1 MALYRVQG
9 NGKAPAGLQAGDEVV
24 TGGGTYRI
32 LGVNADGSYRSSLS
46 NKYQTIYN
54 YRGSYGTAPAG
65 QTDTAQVRTPGY
77 TPSGAASEAKAAL
90 DRVLAEKPGSYTSRW
105 DKELDSLYEQI
116 ANRKAFSYDLG
127 ADPMYRQ
134 YREQYQSAG
143 RLAMEN
149 TMGAAAALTGGY
161 GSSYSQQAG
170 QQAYNAYL
178 QKLNE
183 VVPEL
188 YAQARDQY
196 DREGTALSERYARIS
211 SREKSDYDRYRDQ
224 MSDYYAEL
232 SDARSAYQSEAQRS
246 ENLALQYAKLANDNY
261 WNELNYRSD
270 REDAANAQYW
280 KQLAYA
286 DKQAAEAE
294 KAAQAVCARGPG
306 VGAALAA
313 LLCLWRYRPKGR
325 GSAPARW
332 QGPSARG
339 HQAAGPTVQS
349 RPKTSCTGGSPQ
361 KRRSA
366 DRPGSAVFFRGRHSW
381 PVHRRRRQSRP
392 DECRPLSAPAKG
404 TAPPPAARCP
414 LPAPGT
420 APQSPKAPRRSPAP
434 LPEMRTAHSAY
445 FVCSIRA
452 GAAARLKTYRTPPP
466 AFAKISSWFFLRRTY
481 RRLATDLSRGQ
492 GAQWTPRPS
501 SSRYVPFLS

>member
-1 MALYRVQG
+1 MSKLSNAIGALRMGLVEAINASELPPCVVGMVLDQVREQVRLLEAREDAETEEKRRRTMALYRVQG

-65 QTDTAQVRTPGY
+65 QTDTAQVRTPSY

-90 DRVLAEKPGSYTSRW
+90 DRVLSEKPGSYTSRW
-105 DKELDSLYEQI
+105 DSELDALYDQI

-188 YAQARDQY
+188 YAQARSQY
-196 DREGTALSERYARIS
+196 DREGSALSERYARIS

-224 MSDYYAEL
+224 VSDYYAAL
-232 SDARSAYQSEAQRS
+232 SDARGAYQSEAQRS

-286 DKQAAEAE
+286 DKQAAAAE
-294 KAAQAVCARGPG
+294 KAAQARQKAAQGAAKDKQKKRSSSLARG
-306 VGAALAA
+306 
-313 LLCLWRYRPKGR
+313 R
-325 GSAPARW
+325 GE
-332 QGPSARG
+332 
-339 HQAAGPTVQS
+339 
-349 RPKTSCTGGSPQ
+349 K
-361 KRRSA
+361 
-366 DRPGSAVFFRGRHSW
+366 RGR
-381 PVHRRRRQSRP
+381 
-392 DECRPLSAPAKG
+392 
-404 TAPPPAARCP
+404 T
-414 LPAPGT
+414 APGT
-420 APQSPKAPRRSPAP
+420 ARRD
-434 LPEMRTAHSAY
+434 E
-445 FVCSIRA
+445 IN
-452 GAAARLKTYRTPPP
+452 
-466 AFAKISSWFFLRRTY
+466 
-481 RRLATDLSRGQ
+481 
-492 GAQWTPRPS
+492 
-501 SSRYVPFLS
+501 

>member
-54 YRGSYGTAPAG
+54 YRGSYGTASAG
-65 QTDTAQVRTPGY
+65 QTSTAQPQLPAY
-77 TPSGAASEAKAAL
+77 TPSGAAGEAKAAL
-90 DRVLAEKPGSYTSRW
+90 DRVLAEKPGGYTSRW
-105 DKELDSLYEQI
+105 DGELDSLYDQI
-116 ANRKAFSYDLG
+116 ANQKAFSYDLG

-149 TMGAAAALTGGY
+149 TMGRAASLTGGY

-170 QQAYNAYL
+170 QQAYSAYL

-188 YAQARDQY
+188 YAQARSQY
-196 DREGTALSERYARIS
+196 DREGTALSERYAIIS
-211 SREKSDYDRYRDQ
+211 GREKSDYDRYRDQ

-232 SDARSAYQSEAQRS
+232 ADARSAYQSETQRS

-261 WNELNYRSD
+261 WNELNYRSG

-294 KAAQAVCARGPG
+294 KAAQAQRTTAQTGKTKEKQTRSASSLARG
-306 VGAALAA
+306 
-313 LLCLWRYRPKGR
+313 R
-325 GSAPARW
+325 GE
-332 QGPSARG
+332 
-339 HQAAGPTVQS
+339 
-349 RPKTSCTGGSPQ
+349 K
-361 KRRSA
+361 
-366 DRPGSAVFFRGRHSW
+366 RGRT
-381 PVHRRRRQSRP
+381 
-392 DECRPLSAPAKG
+392 AG
-404 TAPPPAARCP
+404 TA
-414 LPAPGT
+414 
-420 APQSPKAPRRSPAP
+420 RRD
-434 LPEMRTAHSAY
+434 E
-445 FVCSIRA
+445 I
-452 GAAARLKTYRTPPP
+452 
-466 AFAKISSWFFLRRTY
+466 
-481 RRLATDLSRGQ
+481 D
-492 GAQWTPRPS
+492 
-501 SSRYVPFLS
+501 

>member
-9 NGKAPAGLQAGDEVV
+9 NGKAPVGLQAGDEVV

-54 YRGSYGTAPAG
+54 YRGSYGTASAG
-65 QTDTAQVRTPGY
+65 QTDTAQFKTPGY

-90 DRVLAEKPGSYTSRW
+90 DRVLSEKPGSYTSRW
-105 DKELDSLYEQI
+105 DSELDSLYDQI

-127 ADPMYRQ
+127 ADPLYRQ

-149 TMGAAAALTGGY
+149 TMGRAASLTGGY

-170 QQAYNAYL
+170 QQAYNGYL

-183 VVPEL
+183 IVPEL
-188 YAQARDQY
+188 YAQARNQY
-196 DREGTALSERYARIS
+196 DREGSALSERYALIS

-224 MSDYYAEL
+224 VSDYYAAL

-286 DKQAAEAE
+286 DKQAAAAE
-294 KAAQAVCARGPG
+294 KAAQARQK
-306 VGAALAA
+306 AAQGTAKDKQKKRASSLD
-313 LLCLWRYRPKGR
+313 RGR
-325 GSAPARW
+325 GE
-332 QGPSARG
+332 
-339 HQAAGPTVQS
+339 
-349 RPKTSCTGGSPQ
+349 K
-361 KRRSA
+361 
-366 DRPGSAVFFRGRHSW
+366 RGR
-381 PVHRRRRQSRP
+381 
-392 DECRPLSAPAKG
+392 
-404 TAPPPAARCP
+404 T
-414 LPAPGT
+414 APGT
-420 APQSPKAPRRSPAP
+420 ARRD
-434 LPEMRTAHSAY
+434 E
-445 FVCSIRA
+445 IN
-452 GAAARLKTYRTPPP
+452 
-466 AFAKISSWFFLRRTY
+466 
-481 RRLATDLSRGQ
+481 
-492 GAQWTPRPS
+492 
-501 SSRYVPFLS
+501 

>member
-9 NGKAPAGLQAGDEVV
+9 NGKAPVGLQVGDEVV

-54 YRGSYGTAPAG
+54 YRGSYGTPSAG
-65 QTDTAQVRTPGY
+65 QTDAAQVRTPGY

-105 DKELDSLYEQI
+105 DKELDTLYDQI

-127 ADPMYRQ
+127 SDPLYRQ

-170 QQAYNAYL
+170 QQSYNAYL

-183 VVPEL
+183 VVPDL
-188 YAQARDQY
+188 YAQARSQY
-196 DREGTALSERYARIS
+196 DREGAALSERYALIS

-224 MSDYYAEL
+224 VTDYYAAL

-246 ENLALQYAKLANDNY
+246 ETLALQYAKLANDNY

-286 DKQAAEAE
+286 DKQAAAAE
-294 KAAQAVCARGPG
+294 KAAQARQEGGADGQDEGQADKTFILPCQRQRRKAQQNSARARRAATRSTEKARGRRADDKASGCKAKPTHCG
-306 VGAALAA
+306 RRAAL
-313 LLCLWRYRPKGR
+313 
-325 GSAPARW
+325 
-332 QGPSARG
+332 
-339 HQAAGPTVQS
+339 V
-349 RPKTSCTGGSPQ
+349 
-361 KRRSA
+361 
-366 DRPGSAVFFRGRHSW
+366 RGRHVFRDAGAGTARSG
-381 PVHRRRRQSRP
+381 RRDGFCRRVRQS
-392 DECRPLSAPAKG
+392 
-404 TAPPPAARCP
+404 
-414 LPAPGT
+414 
-420 APQSPKAPRRSPAP
+420 
-434 LPEMRTAHSAY
+434 H
-445 FVCSIRA
+445 
-452 GAAARLKTYRTPPP
+452 
-466 AFAKISSWFFLRRTY
+466 
-481 RRLATDLSRGQ
+481 GQ
-492 GAQWTPRPS
+492 
-501 SSRYVPFLS
+501 LL

>member
-65 QTDTAQVRTPGY
+65 QTDTVQVRTPGY

-90 DRVLAEKPGSYTSRW
+90 DRVLSEKPGSYTSRW
-105 DKELDSLYEQI
+105 DKELDALYDQI
-116 ANRKAFSYDLG
+116 ANRKGFSYDLG

-149 TMGAAAALTGGY
+149 TMGAAASLTGGY

-188 YAQARDQY
+188 YAQARSQY
-196 DREGTALSERYARIS
+196 DREGSALSERYARIS

-224 MSDYYAEL
+224 VSDYYAAL

-286 DKQAAEAE
+286 DKQAAAAE
-294 KAAQAVCARGPG
+294 KAARPGRRRRRRARRRTSRQNVHPPLPEAEAKSAAEQRPARRAATRSTEKARGRRADDKASGCKAKPTHCG
-306 VGAALAA
+306 RRAAL
-313 LLCLWRYRPKGR
+313 
-325 GSAPARW
+325 
-332 QGPSARG
+332 
-339 HQAAGPTVQS
+339 V
-349 RPKTSCTGGSPQ
+349 
-361 KRRSA
+361 
-366 DRPGSAVFFRGRHSW
+366 RGRHVFRDAGAGTARSG
-381 PVHRRRRQSRP
+381 RRDGFCRRVRQS
-392 DECRPLSAPAKG
+392 
-404 TAPPPAARCP
+404 
-414 LPAPGT
+414 
-420 APQSPKAPRRSPAP
+420 
-434 LPEMRTAHSAY
+434 H
-445 FVCSIRA
+445 
-452 GAAARLKTYRTPPP
+452 
-466 AFAKISSWFFLRRTY
+466 
-481 RRLATDLSRGQ
+481 GQ
-492 GAQWTPRPS
+492 
-501 SSRYVPFLS
+501 LL

>member
-9 NGKAPAGLQAGDEVV
+9 NGKAPVGLQVGDEVV

-54 YRGSYGTAPAG
+54 YRGSDGTPSAG
-65 QTDTAQVRTPGY
+65 QTDAAQVRTPGY

-90 DRVLAEKPGSYTSRW
+90 DRVLSEKPGSYTSRW
-105 DKELDSLYEQI
+105 DKELDALYDQI

-149 TMGAAAALTGGY
+149 TMGAAASLTGGY

-170 QQAYNAYL
+170 QQAYNVYL

-188 YAQARDQY
+188 YAQARSQY
-196 DREGTALSERYARIS
+196 DREGSALSERYARIS

-224 MSDYYAEL
+224 VSDYYAAL

-286 DKQAAEAE
+286 DKQAAAAE
-294 KAAQAVCARGPG
+294 KAAQARQKAAQAGTAKDKQTKRSSSLARG
-306 VGAALAA
+306 
-313 LLCLWRYRPKGR
+313 R
-325 GSAPARW
+325 GE
-332 QGPSARG
+332 
-339 HQAAGPTVQS
+339 
-349 RPKTSCTGGSPQ
+349 K
-361 KRRSA
+361 
-366 DRPGSAVFFRGRHSW
+366 RGR
-381 PVHRRRRQSRP
+381 
-392 DECRPLSAPAKG
+392 
-404 TAPPPAARCP
+404 T
-414 LPAPGT
+414 APGT
-420 APQSPKAPRRSPAP
+420 ARRD
-434 LPEMRTAHSAY
+434 E
-445 FVCSIRA
+445 IN
-452 GAAARLKTYRTPPP
+452 
-466 AFAKISSWFFLRRTY
+466 
-481 RRLATDLSRGQ
+481 
-492 GAQWTPRPS
+492 
-501 SSRYVPFLS
+501 

>member
-24 TGGGTYRI
+24 TGGGTYRS

-54 YRGSYGTAPAG
+54 YRGSYGTPSAG
-65 QTDTAQVRTPGY
+65 QTDAAQVRTGY

-90 DRVLAEKPGSYTSRW
+90 DRVLSEKPGSYTSRW
-105 DKELDSLYEQI
+105 DSELDALYDQI

-170 QQAYNAYL
+170 QQAYNVYL

-188 YAQARDQY
+188 YAQARSQY
-196 DREGTALSERYARIS
+196 DREGSALSERYARIS

-224 MSDYYAEL
+224 VSDYYAAL
-232 SDARSAYQSEAQRS
+232 SDARGAYQSEAQRS

-286 DKQAAEAE
+286 DKQAAAAE
-294 KAAQAVCARGPG
+294 KAAQARQKAAQGAAKDKQKKRASSLARG
-306 VGAALAA
+306 
-313 LLCLWRYRPKGR
+313 R
-325 GSAPARW
+325 GE
-332 QGPSARG
+332 
-339 HQAAGPTVQS
+339 
-349 RPKTSCTGGSPQ
+349 K
-361 KRRSA
+361 
-366 DRPGSAVFFRGRHSW
+366 RGR
-381 PVHRRRRQSRP
+381 
-392 DECRPLSAPAKG
+392 
-404 TAPPPAARCP
+404 T
-414 LPAPGT
+414 APGT
-420 APQSPKAPRRSPAP
+420 ARRD
-434 LPEMRTAHSAY
+434 E
-445 FVCSIRA
+445 IN
-452 GAAARLKTYRTPPP
+452 
-466 AFAKISSWFFLRRTY
+466 
-481 RRLATDLSRGQ
+481 
-492 GAQWTPRPS
+492 
-501 SSRYVPFLS
+501 